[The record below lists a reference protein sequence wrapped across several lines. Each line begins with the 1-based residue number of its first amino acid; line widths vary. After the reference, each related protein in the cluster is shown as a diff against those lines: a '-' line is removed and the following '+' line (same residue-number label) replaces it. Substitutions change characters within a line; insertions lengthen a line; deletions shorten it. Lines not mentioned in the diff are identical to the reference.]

1 MDELAIKATASL
13 GSENDSP
20 LGQVLFSRKKKK
32 MERREVGK
40 EQRLDIELKR
50 LLLESGKDRK
60 TERYLEGVGFTSSC
74 TAKHLF
80 DENMLCLPL

>member
-32 MERREVGK
+32 IERREVGK
-40 EQRLDIELKR
+40 GQRQEITTGER
-50 LLLESGKDRK
+50 ERQKDR
-60 TERYLEGVGFTSSC
+60 EVPRGSFTSSC